1 MITGR
6 RPIAFGDEF
15 AVAPLLVTRFHT
27 TQFFSQL
34 FSISKAAFHPVC
46 DTNSDNDSQAKCQ
59 SLLNYGESEDPAK
72 MTYSKLD
79 LIKRGLCATTPSA
92 KMQ

>member
-27 TQFFSQL
+27 TLICSQL
-34 FSISKAAFHPVC
+34 FTISKAAFHPPL
-46 DTNSDNDSQAKCQ
+46 DTNSDNDSAV
-59 SLLNYGESEDPAK
+59 SH
-72 MTYSKLD
+72 M
-79 LIKRGLCATTPSA
+79 KRYDS
-92 KMQ
+92 